1 MNIWE
6 SIKEKMLS
14 RYLIIDNRKVK
25 TCIVKEDDC
34 KYKTNGKCYN
44 NGDYKKLG
52 KICLKKCERYEKE
65 DEILEEMGQ

>member
-6 SIKEKMLS
+6 LIKEKMLS

-44 NGDYKKLG
+44 NGDYKRLG
-52 KICLKKCERYEKE
+52 KI
-65 DEILEEMGQ
+65 